1 MNFVPRL
8 GRHLALGSRSLR
20 AAAIGALLIYVVI
33 MLWPYLAATLVRDAA
48 VTAWTNLATAP
59 IRGRV
64 QSKLPLVGTTVRES
78 GIVFELVN
86 EQHDSGEVLR
96 AEAQLAATRARV
108 TAAVDYL
115 EGVREIDNDRRDL
128 RRLYAAH
135 LRRELDVEIAAREA
149 RIVVLEVKGMVAAA
163 LAERTKNVSDSGY
176 RSRDYHDDALLRVAE
191 VKAELAAERM
201 AFDQAKLRRAAIDEG
216 VFYSSDGSGPNWAYE
231 QQQQAKTE
239 IKRAQNLLQ
248 AAQLAEQEAERLL
261 DATKETFRLQSR
273 AAVTAP
279 GGATIQSIIVGAG
292 ATVQAGDPLA
302 TWINCDDL
310 YVDAPVSDAALA
322 LISIGSEAE
331 LIIEGEGKW
340 RQARVAVIRGAA
352 ATIGAADLAAVAK
365 GRHGDG
371 QVLLKLESGYKD
383 FGSCPVGR
391 AAYVHFPTAGI
402 FAVVLARLGLK

>member
-1 MNFVPRL
+1 
-8 GRHLALGSRSLR
+8 
-20 AAAIGALLIYVVI
+20 
-33 MLWPYLAATLVRDAA
+33 
-48 VTAWTNLATAP
+48 
-59 IRGRV
+59 
-64 QSKLPLVGTTVRES
+64 
-78 GIVFELVN
+78 
-86 EQHDSGEVLR
+86 
-96 AEAQLAATRARV
+96 V

-191 VKAELAAERM
+191 AKAELAAERM

-216 VFYSSDGSGPNWAYE
+216 VFYSGDGSGPNWAYE